1 MSGVLEGCT
10 GFEAA
15 NSKLGAAAEILVGI
29 LVTADCFAADKIN
42 LEFFG
47 SVVDTAGETSAVV
60 MPVEDTELLVTGG
73 TASGSI
79 VPSNNTADSVVGRED
94 SIAVGDVFTSSGRS
108 LTTAQ
113 LRATFARGDFFGSG
127 SFKMEEMVR

>member
-15 NSKLGAAAEILVGI
+15 NSKLGAAAEVLVGI
-29 LVTADCFAADKIN
+29 LVTDCFAADKIN

-79 VPSNNTADSVVGRED
+79 VPSNNTADSVVGRDD
-94 SIAVGDVFTSSGRS
+94 SIAVGDVFTSSRRS

-113 LRATFARGDFFGSG
+113 LRATLARGDFFGSG